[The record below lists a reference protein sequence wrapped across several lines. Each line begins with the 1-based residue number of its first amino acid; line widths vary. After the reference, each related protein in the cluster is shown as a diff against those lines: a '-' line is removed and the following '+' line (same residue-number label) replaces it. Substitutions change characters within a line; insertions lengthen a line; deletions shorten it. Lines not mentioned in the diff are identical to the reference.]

1 MANALVSIQVIPR
14 TPDGESTIPYVDQA
28 ISLIQKS
35 GVKYRVSPLETTM
48 EGELHQLLL
57 IIEEIHEALATEGCP
72 HVLSQIKVYY
82 HPEGASMGELTKKY
96 D

>member
-14 TPDGESTIPYVDQA
+14 TPNGESTIPYVDHA

-48 EGELHQLLL
+48 EGELSQLLS
-57 IIEEIHEALATEGCP
+57 IIEEIHQLLASKGCSN
-72 HVLSQIKVYY
+72 VLSQIKVYY
-82 HPEGASMGELTKKY
+82 CPEGASMGELTKKY